1 MTSQTRPSGTQ
12 VLLESGED
20 VQTAVSTL
28 QIDVTDLKDY
38 ASTGTEAIIPFKDR
52 AARFISSDDFISST
66 GDNAEK
72 VKKAIAAIQGSMPD
86 PNAKGGV
93 VRLPR
98 GVLGVTSEITLN
110 EWNTGA
116 DQIDSIEL
124 RGDGPS
130 TSELRM
136 VGSSGGKCVI
146 KSAPGNP
153 TPGSNAIQYF
163 KLADLCTRGGLNGIR
178 FELANRGTLSRV
190 KAQAAEQAGIYIGNT
205 FESDYY
211 NIHAVLNGASGVAFD
226 YLVDKQKTSTAVV
239 CGYAYMNGNHG
250 WEFGFM
256 NYSAAIAT
264 ASDKNVNHGYL
275 LRRSKGF
282 TLVSPGSETNG
293 RAGICIE
300 ASASAGAS
308 SSTLLLTP
316 FSHENNQQNG
326 GWGSNV
332 HIRSTDGTAARAH
345 VIDPACSSASS
356 TQAFPDFVVDGV
368 GAELLIDSDTRDEPR
383 GRKATSG
390 GWFNHRHRA
399 LLVSNLN
406 IPASTPVA
414 VCSLGSTQGHS
425 TNVSGET
432 SCFAG
437 TIKVVAS
444 TSSPSTSVRR
454 LAVYELL
461 VCVTQEQGK
470 ECVLKHSAGYLS
482 GNVAG
487 APSFTWS
494 INSANKLVATPVSN
508 AAGNFWFE
516 ITTDSQVMA
525 KPA

>member
-1 MTSQTRPSGTQ
+1 MALVENIKIKADG
-12 VLLESGED
+12 
-20 VQTAVSTL
+20 VQYNSETVDTAL
-28 QIDVTDLKDY
+28 DDLKLY
-38 ASTGTEAIIPFKDR
+38 PSTGSEAAVPFKDR
-52 AARFISSDDFISST
+52 AARFKFSSDYNSST
-66 GDNAEK
+66 DDNGER
-72 VKKAIAAIQGSMPD
+72 VRKAIASIQSEQPD
-86 PNAKGGV
+86 ANAKGGV
-93 VRLPR
+93 VRVPR

-124 RGDGPS
+124 RGEGPS
-130 TSELRM
+130 SSELRM
-136 VGSSGGKCVI
+136 SGASGGKCVI

-153 TPGSNAIQYF
+153 VPGSNAIQYF

-211 NIHAVLNGASGVAFD
+211 NVHAVLNGASGVVFD

-264 ASDKNVNHGYL
+264 ASDKNTNHGYF

-282 TLVSPGSETNG
+282 TMVAPGSETNG

-300 ASASAGAS
+300 ASAAAGAS

-332 HIRSTDGTAARAH
+332 HVRSTDGTAARAH

-356 TQAFPDFVVDGV
+356 TQAFPDFVVDGA

-383 GRKATSG
+383 GRRATSG

-406 IPASTPVA
+406 VPAATATA

-444 TSSPSTSVRR
+444 TSAPSTSVRR

-470 ECVLKHSAGYLS
+470 ECVLTHSAGYLS
-482 GNVAG
+482 GNVAS

-494 INSANKLVATPVSN
+494 INSANKLVATPIAN